1 MLHVATR
8 CYTIFGKSG
17 AFLGKKCYDFRKMY
31 YICHCKKECVLSHVF
46 LSMDELKLT
55 MNDGREAHYE
65 PVLSPF
71 GEFLPSV

>member
-1 MLHVATR
+1 
-8 CYTIFGKSG
+8 
-17 AFLGKKCYDFRKMY
+17 
-31 YICHCKKECVLSHVF
+31 
-46 LSMDELKLT
+46 MDELKLT